1 MTMATTMKKTALKQG
16 EKVGYLSVL
25 GDNDFHTVGEIL
37 DVVQAGEIFAQ
48 PMVKVAGKS
57 GYVLASHCVRLPAES

>member
-1 MTMATTMKKTALKQG
+1 MTTTLNVG
-16 EKVGYLSVL
+16 EKVGYLSIL

-37 DVVQAGEIFAQ
+37 DVVQPGAVFKN

-57 GYVLASHCVRLPAES
+57 GYVLASHCVRIPAGA